1 MEISENNLKK
11 FVGIKFEYG
20 KCSSYSC
27 DCFGLFLLIL
37 KEHSKNQELYNS
49 LHNVFYQS
57 FYNQPLCFEKMHQM
71 LLHCTTNSHNNH
83 NTLVVIQIKNRLHCG
98 IIFLSQGFPN
108 GTPMALHSLEK
119 HGVVITSLERFFE
132 FGTEIA
138 RFELEK
144 ML

>member
-1 MEISENNLKK
+1 MKISENNLKK

-20 KCSSYSC
+20 KCSMYSC

-37 KEHSKNQELYNS
+37 KEHSQNQELYNS

-57 FYNQPLCFEKMHQM
+57 FYNQLFCFEKMNKM
-71 LLHCTTNSHNNH
+71 LLHCKTNSHNNH

-98 IIFLSQGFPN
+98 IIFLSQGVPI
-108 GTPMALHSLEK
+108 ALHSLEK
-119 HGVVITSLERFFE
+119 HGVVLTSLERFFE
-132 FGTEIA
+132 IGTEIA
-138 RFELEK
+138 RFELDT